1 LATASASRAAAF
13 DSVRDGLLL
22 PDEGDVLP
30 DDAAAP
36 VGFPV
41 FSIAFAAVTFAPA
54 AGASLSTFSF
64 AADAGP
70 DGVDAAPM
78 LRTFVF
84 PALSVLGVVSPPID
98 RTFAFGAVSPPMLR
112 TLAFGAAFLLLASAA
127 GAGAGEDAG
136 AGDGAL
142 GVCDELLSP
151 EVGRLAITGTCL
163 CWFCCWNAPGC

>member
-1 LATASASRAAAF
+1 MATASASRAAF
-13 DSVRDGLLL
+13 DSARDGLLL

-70 DGVDAAPM
+70 GGVDAV
-78 LRTFVF
+78 RTFVF
-84 PALSVLGVVSPPID
+84 PALSILGAVSPPID

-151 EVGRLAITGTCL
+151 AVGRLAITGTCL